1 MSCVDVRVV
10 VSPPTLFSFF
20 LSFSS
25 LFFLLL
31 CTDRHDRR
39 DRRDGR
45 LFRSS
50 TETEAEPEA
59 EGQRQSQRQSLGEK
73 SVLLLLMRD
82 DV

>member
-20 LSFSS
+20 FLFS
-25 LFFLLL
+25 FFLLL

-59 EGQRQSQRQSLGEK
+59 KGQRQSQRQSLGEK